1 MERLYILNFTK
12 RMLALDFTLGA
23 HLDMTL
29 LQPARTLDCCF
40 RLVLRLGQRGG
51 RRSRTGI
58 YLAQHISSALGP
70 FAREMA
76 QPSPACL
83 SSPHSPSKS
92 SLCCH
97 MKEVDDV
104 TATVII
110 FRLSG
115 QFLDLIMMS
124 H

>member
-1 MERLYILNFTK
+1 
-12 RMLALDFTLGA
+12 MLTLDFTLGA

-76 QPSPACL
+76 QPSPAQR
-83 SSPHSPSKS
+83 
-92 SLCCH
+92 
-97 MKEVDDV
+97 V
-104 TATVII
+104 
-110 FRLSG
+110 FRLRTH
-115 QFLDLIMMS
+115 LPNLLYVVI
-124 H
+124 